1 MSQGADSVLVSN
13 SLTII
18 TLCVICVL
26 LTIIA
31 SGASEAVYNGQRTN
45 DKGHMPMHEEL
56 FPNVSFNDKVA
67 IHFKDGSVVLLK
79 HLYCNDSALHDICWE
94 DVVDCHEI

>member
-1 MSQGADSVLVSN
+1 VLVSN

-18 TLCVICVL
+18 TLCVISVL

-31 SGASEAVYNGQRTN
+31 SAASGGTGQRTN

-56 FPNVSFNDKVA
+56 FPHVSFNDKVA
-67 IHFKDGSVVLLK
+67 IHFKDGSIVELK
-79 HLYCNDSALHDICWE
+79 HLYHDDSELNEICWAN
-94 DVVDCHEI
+94 VTDCHEI

>member
-18 TLCVICVL
+18 TLCVISVL

-31 SGASEAVYNGQRTN
+31 SAASGGTGQRTN

>member
-1 MSQGADSVLVSN
+1 
-13 SLTII
+13 
-18 TLCVICVL
+18 
-26 LTIIA
+26 
-31 SGASEAVYNGQRTN
+31 
-45 DKGHMPMHEEL
+45 MHEEL